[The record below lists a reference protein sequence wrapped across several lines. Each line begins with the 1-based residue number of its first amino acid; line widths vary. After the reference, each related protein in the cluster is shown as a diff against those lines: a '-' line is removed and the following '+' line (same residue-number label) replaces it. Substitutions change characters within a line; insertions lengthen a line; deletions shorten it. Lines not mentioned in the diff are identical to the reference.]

1 LKGIDERDVA
11 EKIDDRTI
19 EANAKD
25 HMDKIIDILNK
36 KDDSEDTPIGEAYE
50 LIDSKMNCIKVLDS
64 LFYHGE
70 NSLTLIFAFYDDAKL
85 FMTLLD
91 DYFDKTNEAYY
102 ISADAIL
109 RMVGFDAENTKS
121 MDSAY
126 HTIGWFNMNDISHY
140 DNVVKL
146 SNPQSLFRTVRNTI
160 SDSNKEE

>member
-1 LKGIDERDVA
+1 
-11 EKIDDRTI
+11 
-19 EANAKD
+19 
-25 HMDKIIDILNK
+25 
-36 KDDSEDTPIGEAYE
+36 
-50 LIDSKMNCIKVLDS
+50 
-64 LFYHGE
+64 
-70 NSLTLIFAFYDDAKL
+70 
-85 FMTLLD
+85 MTLLD